1 MQHSRGCA
9 GTEGASVGT
18 MVGERGMEVCGVA
31 AGGCTGG
38 GKDLNCQSVSQSVFR
53 NGAIKKKGAAIRR
66 TLYCCVLIP
75 TRFLLLKYDLIL

>member
-1 MQHSRGCA
+1 
-9 GTEGASVGT
+9 

-53 NGAIKKKGAAIRR
+53 NEVIKKEG
-66 TLYCCVLIP
+66 YGDSP
-75 TRFLLLKYDLIL
+75 YPLLLCHYSHSILIVKI